1 MAPERCQD
9 CLWVGAPPKLAG
21 SLFSIPS
28 RFDLLRFI
36 RLESLA
42 SSCNKPTTVTGAP
55 SSGTRLVIIT

>member
-1 MAPERCQD
+1 VSAA
-9 CLWVGAPPKLAG
+9 LPKLAG

-42 SSCNKPTTVTGAP
+42 SSCNKPTTVPGAP